1 MVGLSFCDFVG
12 TREEK
17 AKMAEYRKK
26 EWPRRYKVTR
36 KAGMILLC
44 QVSWQKL
51 IETLLTCFSTFGDSI
66 CRMVPIYGIW
76 PFRSGRKE
84 DALLS
89 PEKLLCF
96 YGQWAILRKPKFML
110 LQGRSTVDITGWR
123 LSGTCSRIW

>member
-17 AKMAEYRKK
+17 GKMAEYRKK
-26 EWPRRYKVTR
+26 EWPRRYKVARNDT
-36 KAGMILLC
+36 
-44 QVSWQKL
+44 
-51 IETLLTCFSTFGDSI
+51 TLSGFWVKVNRNIVHTCFSTFDDLI

-89 PEKLLCF
+89 PQKLLCF
-96 YGQWAILRKPKFML
+96 FGQWAILRKLKFML

-123 LSGTCSRIW
+123 PSGTCSRIW